1 MYEVHVRQTLTSYL
15 HLSQRST
22 SAASTPSQA
31 SPPPKTDEEN
41 EELLKALGELMNETQ
56 TSCRDLFE
64 NSCPE
69 LDELCQLARKA
80 GAYGSRLTGA
90 GWGGCSV
97 HLVPED
103 KVESVRRK
111 WTEEYYKKKFPDMTE
126 EKLAEAVVVSRP
138 GSGSCLFE
146 VAGRESL

>member
-1 MYEVHVRQTLTSYL
+1 
-15 HLSQRST
+15 
-22 SAASTPSQA
+22 
-31 SPPPKTDEEN
+31 
-41 EELLKALGELMNETQ
+41 MNETQ

-69 LDELCQLARKA
+69 LDELCKLARKA

-111 WTEEYYKKKFPDMTE
+111 WTEEYYKKKFPDMSE

-138 GSGSCLFE
+138 GSGSSLFE
-146 VAGRESL
+146 VGGRESL